1 MFHGEG
7 PQVVFPHPPTERIH
21 QQKPGLT
28 QREKKHPSLDSN
40 NHQTKQSCFFSL
52 KKHGNT
58 GHFPKKPK
66 KTTASGSQV
75 GHGLA
80 KLKEEW
86 SPKMPMTMPSMPS
99 MQPMPTVATSGALG
113 LAFAA
118 SVPQQERETGLGNFM
133 GFHRGFI
140 WAMVNTHG

>member
-28 QREKKHPSLDSN
+28 QREKNHPSLDSN
-40 NHQTKQSCFFSL
+40 NHQAKQRCFFSP
-52 KKHGNT
+52 KKHGKT
-58 GHFPKKPK
+58 GHFPKKP
-66 KTTASGSQV
+66 TASGSQV

-86 SPKMPMTMPSMPS
+86 SPPKMPMTMPSMPS

-118 SVPQQERETGLGNFM
+118 SVPQQEMETFREFH
-133 GFHRGFI
+133 GFHRGSYDLPSGI
-140 WAMVNTHG
+140 